1 MIYQTDSAEETK
13 SLAYNLAKKYKNGAI
28 LALSGE
34 LGAGKTVFAQGLA
47 AGLGI
52 TNQLISPT
60 FILIRQY
67 PLPHNPTK
75 YLFHI
80 DLYRLDNPSQINSL
94 GLEEIWADPANIIL
108 IEWAEKLGPLLPK
121 KAVVIKIEKINQDS
135 RRITVDADA
144 L

>member
-1 MIYQTDSAEETK
+1 MIYQTNSAEETK
-13 SLAYNLAKKYKNGAI
+13 GIAYNLAKKYAGGAI

-34 LGAGKTVFAQGLA
+34 LGAGKTVFAQGFA

-52 TNQLISPT
+52 ADRLISPT

-67 PLPHNPTK
+67 PLPFSPAKH
-75 YLFHI
+75 LFHI

-94 GLEEIWADPANIIL
+94 GLEEIFADPANIIL

-121 KAVVIKIEKINQDS
+121 NAIVIKIEKINQDS
-135 RRITVDADA
+135 RKITVDASA